1 MRTKQ
6 TNCNLIYSIR
16 WKQYTNNTTVTGENY
31 NDLVPTV
38 GKNALGLNYYLVI
51 ILINMFCIVPM
62 LILRFQDSYVRFI
75 DKRDSIQKET
85 STNCCIASFILLD
98 TDCSETLE
106 KREVGNLF
114 QILGINHNISDDSDI
129 NKTNQLSLTEY
140 TELMLKH
147 PVDKAKSKLNVFVNQ
162 FQAYLE
168 CKIYCNPMWN
178 IFTLLF
184 AVVPAVLC
192 VAFYELANMPN
203 NTLNTILVLTY
214 CWHILDIVL
223 KIYAFGI
230 PEHTKAWQLWNY
242 KFFHLDKCRNSPF
255 VEWCLYSQ
263 NRIGIDKYGYLS
275 LIYLSRRDIKF
286 CTLYLKGGK
295 NNNQNNNQN
304 NNNNNNKDNYK
315 HIIAKYGD
323 ETIWDRE
330 CETITNRFDFVIMFT
345 SFIWI
350 CVAYANGDSSN
361 FIEFVATSSSARFW
375 LVMPICRIFTL
386 LDRIKFISYTLISV
400 VLELYH
406 ILLFATLFIIIWA
419 RIGVTLFYEKTDV
432 VLAESF
438 DTEVIASFDSLGDG
452 VKSLIQVMIGD
463 SWGDILYV
471 NILATGSSY
480 VFYFVIFVLVIT
492 LFIVNIIVA
501 LILKGV
507 DYIQNQVRMRNI
519 SGSN

>member
-1 MRTKQ
+1 
-6 TNCNLIYSIR
+6 
-16 WKQYTNNTTVTGENY
+16 
-31 NDLVPTV
+31 
-38 GKNALGLNYYLVI
+38 
-51 ILINMFCIVPM
+51 MFCIVPM

-75 DKRDSIQKET
+75 DKRDSIEKET
-85 STNCCIASFILLD
+85 NTNCCIASFILLD

-129 NKTNQLSLTEY
+129 NKTNQLSLSEY
-140 TELMLKH
+140 TELLLKH
-147 PVDKAKSKLNVFVNQ
+147 PVHKAKSKLNVFINQ

-168 CKIYCNPMWN
+168 CKVYCNPMWN
-178 IFTLLF
+178 ILTLLF
-184 AVVPAVLC
+184 AVVPALFC
-192 VAFYELANMPN
+192 VAFYQLANMPN
-203 NTLNTILVLTY
+203 NILNTILVVTY
-214 CWHILDIVL
+214 CWHMLDIGFKV
-223 KIYAFGI
+223 YAFGI

-286 CTLYLKGGK
+286 CKENLK
-295 NNNQNNNQN
+295 
-304 NNNNNNKDNYK
+304 NNKDTYK
-315 HIIAKYGD
+315 HIIAKYSD
-323 ETIWDRE
+323 ETIRDRQ
-330 CETITNRFDFVIMFT
+330 CETIANRFDFLIMFT
-345 SFIWI
+345 SCIWI
-350 CVAYANGDSSN
+350 CVGYANAAESN
-361 FIEFVATSSSARFW
+361 FIKFVAMSNSARFW

-386 LDRIKFISYTLISV
+386 LDTIRFISYTLISV

-406 ILLFATLFIIIWA
+406 ILLFAALFIIIWA
-419 RIGVTLFYEKTDV
+419 RIGVTLFSEKTDV
-432 VLAESF
+432 VLPESF

-471 NILATGSSY
+471 NILATETSY

-507 DYIQNQVRMRNI
+507 DHIQNQVRLREN
-519 SGSN
+519 